1 MCIRDRHHPES
12 PMPPLE
18 QLNAS
23 IEAQAALVCELKS
36 NGNKDDPNLEAAVV
50 KLLRLKIELTDLY
63 GSDHTQSLS
72 AKSYKRALQ
81 QVLGSD
87 EAYGGRAVAQ
97 WALYMAVWSQHSDL
111 RMVRKSFGLPKA
123 VWAPFV
129 ALAEA
134 ADPEKTQNQLGWVAD
149 HLCEGSTPAPPEHPG
164 VARVWKCLQQARGY
178 QLSIRGTQP
187 RLASDVGEF
196 EGDGTPWWQNARVKP
211 GNFHVLASGERTLSN
226 YRQFAAL
233 SADGSWLVEQSTGA
247 YSSPHGM
254 EIRHQDGRAAV
265 KCVNAKGESLAPH
278 GVQVSSTGHLFC
290 SSPAVFFNAT
300 GSAIEVFCLES
311 ATIGMRIG
319 NFNNNNGIYGFAGT
333 QVPVLV
339 VATHDAV
346 SYQYGTNR
354 MIGTGTTLGFV
365 GLNGTVVAH
374 DSPGSFLAIS
384 PTLTHTLCASKVK
397 SGGRRAERWVLHLI
411 DLEHPM
417 RSTVLIDGE
426 KMYEATGSI
435 FAPSE
440 IHGLYSYYQQESSA
454 SKTVSFSSDGQ
465 LVLATVKTGPS
476 VAALVFAV
484 SSGALVR
491 TFPLEPVTTYGASPI
506 SRFGVSNLCVV
517 DPAKNLWDC
526 TGCLGWNMG
535 SHPGMPHSLR
545 SLVAVFIMLST
556 DGTVPGMGFRMLE
569 LLFSC
574 VRELQR
580 APGHPWVAR
589 EAAHAMGVYQQ
600 REECQK
606 DLGFKI
612 EIEPAFKERCSCA

>member
-211 GNFHVLASGERTLSN
+211 GNFHVLASGERAGCN
-226 YRQFAAL
+226 YMQLAAL
-233 SADGSWLVEQSTGA
+233 SADGNWLVELSSA
-247 YSSPHGM
+247 SSSYSSL
-254 EIRHQDGRAAV
+254 EIAIRHQDGRPAV
-265 KCVNAKGESLAPH
+265 KCPAH
-278 GVQVSSTGHLFC
+278 GLQASSTGRSFC
-290 SSPAVFFNAT
+290 SSPAVFFNET
-300 GSAIEVFCLES
+300 GKAIDVFCLES
-311 ATIGMRIG
+311 ATLGMKID
-319 NFNNNNGIYGFAGT
+319 NFYNNNDHGIYGFAGT

-339 VATHDAV
+339 VATHNKPTSA
-346 SYQYGTNR
+346 YGIDR
-354 MIGTGTTLGFV
+354 MIGRGTTLGFV
-365 GLNGTVVAH
+365 GLDGAVVTH
-374 DSPGSFLAIS
+374 DIPGSFLAIS

-397 SGGRRAERWVLHLI
+397 SDGRRLDCFTLHLI

-426 KMYEATGSI
+426 KMYEATGANFI
-435 FAPSE
+435 PNE
-440 IHGLYSYYQQESSA
+440 LHGHYSYYQRQA
-454 SKTVSFSSDGQ
+454 GAQGCKTVSFSSDGQ